1 MQQAVMSVFVLIS
14 QAHSWLERQVGG
26 EIITIF
32 KETERCAKLY
42 RKKINRRNTI
52 LNVRL
57 EEWEE

>member
-1 MQQAVMSVFVLIS
+1 MSVFVLIS